1 MLDIKFIRENPEKVK
16 RACEK
21 KQVKVDIDLLLKLDK
36 QRRELIKEIEKR
48 RALQNQFSRKIK
60 ELTPK
65 EKKEK
70 IEEMKKIVKEID
82 KFKDKLAEIE
92 PLFKK
97 ILLEIPN
104 PPLDDVKVGLTE
116 ADNEIIR
123 HEGEIPK
130 FDFPP
135 KDYLELNEALDLIDT
150 KRASRTSGSRFGY
163 LKNEAVLLEFALFR
177 FALDTLLEEGF
188 IPVIPPVMVKKEIME
203 AMGYYTRGAEEIFHL
218 EKDDLYLIGT
228 AEQAIGPMHMNEILK
243 EEDLP
248 LRYLGF
254 SSCFRREAG
263 SYGRDVR
270 GILRVHQFD
279 KAEMFSFVHPKN
291 SRQEH
296 LFFLSLEEKMMKAL
310 KLPYRVV
317 RMCTA
322 DLGDPA
328 ADKYDIETWLPG
340 QHEYRET
347 HSTSNCT
354 DFQARRLNI
363 RFKRKGKKE
372 TEFVHTVNGTAFSQR
387 PIIAI
392 MENYQTKEGDIIVP
406 EVLRKYMNGMEIIR
420 RKK

>member
-1 MLDIKFIRENPEKVK
+1 
-16 RACEK
+16 
-21 KQVKVDIDLLLKLDK
+21 
-36 QRRELIKEIEKR
+36 
-48 RALQNQFSRKIK
+48 
-60 ELTPK
+60 
-65 EKKEK
+65 
-70 IEEMKKIVKEID
+70 
-82 KFKDKLAEIE
+82 
-92 PLFKK
+92 
-97 ILLEIPN
+97 
-104 PPLDDVKVGLTE
+104 
-116 ADNEIIR
+116 
-123 HEGEIPK
+123 
-130 FDFPP
+130 
-135 KDYLELNEALDLIDT
+135 
-150 KRASRTSGSRFGY
+150 
-163 LKNEAVLLEFALFR
+163 
-177 FALDTLLEEGF
+177 
-188 IPVIPPVMVKKEIME
+188 
-203 AMGYYTRGAEEIFHL
+203 
-218 EKDDLYLIGT
+218 
-228 AEQAIGPMHMNEILK
+228 
-243 EEDLP
+243 
-248 LRYLGF
+248 
-254 SSCFRREAG
+254 
-263 SYGRDVR
+263 
-270 GILRVHQFD
+270 
-279 KAEMFSFVHPKN
+279 MFSFVHPKN

-363 RFKRKGKKE
+363 RFKRKDKKE